1 MSESLRDQL
10 TAAFEQSIIPAEEQ
24 TTLEDTVVEASQ
36 DIEEVSQGTQLDD
49 EQSVEHEINA
59 PDHWAPEDKEVFGS
73 LDTRGREFLLRRH
86 KEMEASHTKKQ
97 QALADERKQVEAVIK
112 AVEPYEGY
120 LKRSGLSR
128 EEAVNKLL
136 ATAQRLDESNPQD
149 KIAIL
154 HSLARD
160 YGVQLGNHE
169 EAEPLNHEAQLLL
182 DKINRI
188 EADNYRLQEAHRLR
202 EEASKWNEEKSLQ
215 NVIDEFSN
223 QKDEKGNLKYP
234 HFDTLRQDMGLLLN
248 AGKAKSLEDA
258 YESAIY
264 LNSDLRKEYNSRQYN
279 KDKQE
284 ADIRQKTAASKRAG
298 FNVKSGSVAQLSDP
312 KEALSL
318 RDEIRR
324 NVEAGYRI

>member
-10 TAAFEQSIIPAEEQ
+10 SAAFDKSTAPEEEQ
-24 TTLEDTVVEASQ
+24 PIVEDSVVEDLPEEEIASDEVQ
-36 DIEEVSQGTQLDD
+36 QEVEEV
-49 EQSVEHEINA
+49 VEPEISA
-59 PDHWAPEDKEVFGS
+59 PDHWAAEDKELFSS
-73 LDTRGREFLLRRH
+73 LDKRGQDFLLCRH
-86 KEMEASHTKKQ
+86 KDMEAAHTKKQ
-97 QALADERKQVEAVIK
+97 QALAEERKQVEAVIK

-169 EAEPLNHEAQLLL
+169 EAEPLSHEAQLLL

-234 HFDTLRQDMGLLLN
+234 HFDTLREDMGLLLN

-284 ADIRQKTAASKRAG
+284 AEARKRVDASKRAG

-312 KEALSL
+312 KENLSL

-324 NVEAGYRI
+324 NIEAGSRI

>member
-10 TAAFEQSIIPAEEQ
+10 TAAFEQSTIPAEEQ

-169 EAEPLNHEAQLLL
+169 EAEPLSHEAQLLL

-234 HFDTLRQDMGLLLN
+234 HFDTLREDMGLLLN